1 MTQHNT
7 LEPTPQSLHPRDVE
21 VLASAILR
29 GHGIELFDDP
39 RTPTQVAQ
47 DLGYLTIT
55 AAESEQEVQV
65 TTL

>member
-1 MTQHNT
+1 MTQQET
-7 LEPTPQSLHPRDVE
+7 LDPTPQSLHPRDVE
-21 VLASAILR
+21 VLARAILQGR
-29 GHGIELFDDP
+29 GIELFDDP

-55 AAESEQEVQV
+55 SVESAQEVQV